1 MLASK
6 SVETAP
12 DTTNLVHLVDPN
24 ELPVGSKVAFVLKTV
39 AIPGFSRSDKVEVQS
54 EDQTLHTTLEV
65 SDGSLVLQ
73 DSSTML
79 GSFDPLKSF
88 GPSAFGKLQLRA
100 IDASGAPGDWIPL
113 GTLVRV
119 PMIASVKCARATRAA
134 AAAAA
139 VAATRA
145 ADASDAPATTTG
157 SAPPPPVNDTPTP
170 AANDPTA
177 QCTLNGTSLFLI
189 DSISSDPQFTHSVS
203 VPDGYTNPTLAVPR
217 PSSGELYLHLRD
229 DPAIANTI
237 TVPPNASTLSRI
249 NAGGVSAAAV
259 TAHPHPDDGNR

>member
-1 MLASK
+1 
-6 SVETAP
+6 
-12 DTTNLVHLVDPN
+12 
-24 ELPVGSKVAFVLKTV
+24 
-39 AIPGFSRSDKVEVQS
+39 
-54 EDQTLHTTLEV
+54 
-65 SDGSLVLQ
+65 
-73 DSSTML
+73 ML

-100 IDASGAPGDWIPL
+100 IDATGAPGDWIPL

-119 PMIASVKCARATRAA
+119 PVIASVKCARATHAA

-139 VAATRA
+139 AAATRA
-145 ADASDAPATTTG
+145 ADAGDAPATTAG
-157 SAPPPPVNDTPTP
+157 SGPPPPISNAGPTDTTAPP
-170 AANDPTA
+170 ANDPNA

-229 DPAIANTI
+229 DPTIANTI
-237 TVPPNASTLSRI
+237 TVPPGATTLSR
-249 NAGGVSAAAV
+249 NSAAGAPAA
-259 TAHPHPDDGNR
+259 TARAHGDGDER